1 MSESPVPF
9 AGIPP
14 EMLHRTDALMA
25 DEPDFADTNEPF
37 SHIVPEQ
44 DPFTL
49 WQFLAPYKFRMLGAL
64 APRQSVCGTWKPAAS
79 CTALKSANHAQL

>member
-25 DEPDFADTNEPF
+25 DEPDFADANEPF

-49 WQFLAPYKFRMLGAL
+49 WQFLAPYKLSLIHISEPTR
-64 APRQSVCGTWKPAAS
+64 PY
-79 CTALKSANHAQL
+79 